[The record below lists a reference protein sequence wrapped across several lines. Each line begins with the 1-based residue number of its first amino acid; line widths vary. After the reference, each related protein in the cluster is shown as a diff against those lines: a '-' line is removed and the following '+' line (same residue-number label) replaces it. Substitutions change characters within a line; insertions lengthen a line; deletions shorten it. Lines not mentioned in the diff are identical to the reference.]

1 MGIYNTIRRSDNR
14 YRFHMPGHSGCELGL
29 DATYDI
35 TELSYSDNLLS
46 ASGAIRDTEQK
57 IAEFY
62 SAKYALMFTCG
73 ATSAIA
79 AVMAMIRQTHNEPV
93 IYACGKTHKSTFSQA
108 DINGIKFA
116 NLKEDAKI
124 LYNTSPDYFGK
135 YTDGFDVKD
144 KHGRLSIIDA
154 SHAAH
159 YPLINSQINNNLY
172 DIIIYSMHKTLPVFT
187 GAAAIVT
194 NDETIYEQLLLA
206 RNRTH
211 TTSPSYLIMSS
222 VDKFLDS
229 VQGMNLQLIRRKYTD
244 IKIAIDNAVK
254 NCVYPIKYSDD
265 FTRVSVD
272 VTGYDADK
280 LRVILEGKGI
290 YIEAV
295 IGDKLILIVTP
306 YNYKYLKKAISAINN
321 SKLTNCA
328 ENKLINTIITDYN
341 DSKIGTVRLIDI
353 DAALG
358 KTLFQ
363 EIGIYP
369 PGVPILR
376 KGAVLNADAIDFLNA
391 KKQNLFGLINGKIAV
406 YED

>member
-1 MGIYNTIRRSDNR
+1 MGIYNTIRHSDNR

-29 DATYDI
+29 DTTYDI
-35 TELSYSDNLLS
+35 TELSYSDNLLF
-46 ASGAIRDTEQK
+46 ASGAIRDTERK

-62 SAKYALMFTCG
+62 TAKYALMFTCG

-108 DINGIKFA
+108 DINGIKITEII
-116 NLKEDAKI
+116 EDANI
-124 LYNTSPDYFGK
+124 LYNTAPDYFGK
-135 YTDGFDVKD
+135 YKDGFDVKE

-159 YPLINSQINNNLY
+159 YPLINKQINNNLY

-194 NDETIYEQLLLA
+194 DDYAIYEQLLLA

-222 VDKFLDS
+222 VDKFLNS
-229 VQGMNLQLIRRKYTD
+229 AQGGHLQSIKKKYCN
-244 IKIAIDNAVK
+244 IKIAIDIAVK
-254 NCVYPIKYSDD
+254 NCKYPITYSDD
-265 FTRVSVD
+265 YTRISVNMR
-272 VTGYDADK
+272 GYDVDK
-280 LRVILEGKGI
+280 LHEILESKGV
-290 YIEAV
+290 YVEAV
-295 IGDKLILIVTP
+295 IGSELILIVTP
-306 YNYKYLKKAISAINN
+306 YNYKYLKKAVSVINN
-321 SKLTNCA
+321 SKLKECS
-328 ENKLINTIITDYN
+328 ENIINPIKTDYN
-341 DSKIGTVRLIDI
+341 YSKIGTIGLIDI
-353 DAALG
+353 EDSLG

-369 PGVPILR
+369 PGVPILM
-376 KGAVLNADAIDFLNA
+376 KGAFLNEDAIDFITTN
-391 KKQNLFGLINGKIAV
+391 KQKLFGLINGKIAV
-406 YED
+406 FKD